1 MKDSVF
7 VDKRQD
13 EGSWIDVILFDV
25 ITAVAIIF
33 TLSNVTLE
41 GGIALDNANA
51 QNAFMAIPALIVF
64 TLLSLLFIARNHDRP
79 GKGNTKL
86 FFILFL
92 IFAVFKITF
101 MCTYPYGEVT
111 YTFTD
116 PGNSEELTLVYKGLS
131 VYNRVV
137 DSLCDIGIC
146 AYFMILFS
154 YMNTLGQKG
163 HKNTFFLLLVII
175 AVAIVL
181 NIISYF
187 TDGDLY
193 LTNIS
198 YYFGLEDSATSLGIT
213 GILYSKNQLAFFNNL
228 ALFAVIIIFCKKPN
242 PFSVILALYFMITTI
257 LVMSRIASVISIVAC
272 AAILVVFPIFNVK
285 RHKGYSIFCIVF
297 DVAFVTT
304 ILILYFGVK
313 NERVVYF
320 FNTVLERF
328 SSTYNLTIRVDRMR
342 VAFSMLFDNAYS
354 FIFGYGSNVSAAVMK
369 EFFSLTSY
377 NWGPSQTTFNA
388 HNGILQTWL
397 DFGFFGLVLSL
408 AGVVY
413 LFYMSIRIAR
423 TKGNGCLGIM
433 YVVILLMCL
442 FHSSFEPRF
451 MFLDEGAPII
461 FIVTVIFPIYNDY
474 YRYVSS
480 PHAKIDKRKQ
490 KLVLKLA

>member
-1 MKDSVF
+1 MKNSVF

-13 EGSWIDVILFDV
+13 EGSCIDVILFD
-25 ITAVAIIF
+25 IISAVAIIF
-33 TLSNVTLE
+33 TLSNITME

-86 FFILFL
+86 FLILFL
-92 IFAVFKITF
+92 IFAVFKIIF

-116 PGNSEELTLVYKGLS
+116 PGNSKELTLVYKGLS

-193 LTNIS
+193 LMNIS
-198 YYFGLEDSATSLGIT
+198 YYLGLDDSSTVSSIT
-213 GILYSKNQLAFFNNL
+213 GMLYSKNQLAFFNNL

-242 PFSVILALYFMITTI
+242 PFSVILAVYFMITTI

-272 AAILVVFPIFNVK
+272 IAVLVVFPIFNIK
-285 RHKGYSIFCIVF
+285 RHKGYSVFCIVF

-313 NERVVYF
+313 NERVVHF
-320 FNTVLERF
+320 FDTFLERF
-328 SSTYNLTIRVDRMR
+328 FKTNNLTDRFERME

-354 FIFGYGSNVSAAVMK
+354 FIFGYGSNASAAIMK
-369 EFFSLTSY
+369 EFFSLTFY
-377 NWGPSQTTFNA
+377 GLADQTTFNA

-408 AGVVY
+408 VGVVY

-423 TKGNGCLGIM
+423 TQGNGCLGIM

-442 FHSSFEPRF
+442 LHSSLEPRF
-451 MFLDEGAPII
+451 MFLDEGSPIV

-480 PHAKIDKRKQ
+480 PHAKIDRRKQ